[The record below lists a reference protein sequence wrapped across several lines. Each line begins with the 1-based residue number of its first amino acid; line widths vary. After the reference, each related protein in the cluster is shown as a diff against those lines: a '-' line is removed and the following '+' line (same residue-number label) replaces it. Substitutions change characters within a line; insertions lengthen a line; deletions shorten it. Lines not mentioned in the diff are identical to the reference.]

1 MNTEWSLLTM
11 HNCRAVKER
20 LTELILDGE
29 SHDEMSAELNTCAE
43 CRAEFDALNAT
54 LRMTTRVRETAVP
67 AESYWPGYHTRLRE
81 KLSQAKLSHAQVR
94 RRKENTGASFALL
107 RLCVNSLLR
116 PVRVPLAVAALIIC
130 CLGLFAFR
138 IARRPVTTQDP
149 VIVHVPVQVPVV
161 KEKVVTRVVYRDRYL
176 PARGSKRAG
185 QGSQAENTFAKSQKP
200 RRDDIPMLTGFKPA
214 EDVKLTVIKGGFPNE
229 K

>member
-1 MNTEWSLLTM
+1 M

-20 LTELILDGE
+20 LTELILDGQ
-29 SHDEMSAELNTCAE
+29 SVDELSAELNTCAE

-54 LRMTTRVRETAVP
+54 LRMTTRVRETAIA
-67 AESYWPGYHTRLRE
+67 AESYWPGYHARLRE
-81 KLSQAKLSHAQVR
+81 KLSESKLSHAQVR

-107 RLCVNSLLR
+107 RLCVKSLFR
-116 PVRVPLAVAALIIC
+116 PIPVPLAVAALIIC
-130 CLGLFAFR
+130 LMGLFAFR
-138 IARRPVTTQDP
+138 VVRRPIATQEP

-161 KEKVVTRVVYRDRYL
+161 QEKVVTRVVYRDRYL
-176 PARGSKRAG
+176 PARRSKSAG
-185 QGSQAENTFAKSQKP
+185 QDSQAENTFAKTQKP
-200 RRDDIPMLTGFKPA
+200 RPDDIPMLTGFKPA